1 MGTLNRVILSIG
13 VDLGQRRDPTA
24 ISVVEIV
31 DIDGDETRWRYEA
44 RHIERLPLGTLYT
57 AVADRVAE
65 IERNAVQTARQRQ
78 LGRFSADPDVFLQT
92 FIDAT
97 GAVPAL
103 DFFRERGLDVV
114 PCYFTHGDRR
124 TEGVDSEGRAQA
136 TVGKAWLVNR
146 LQSLAQ
152 SDRLRLPPNHPE
164 AAAMIRELQD
174 YEIKIDQNA
183 NDRYGAFKV
192 GSHDDLVTSLG
203 LAVQWTPLDTRW
215 ADDVIADMNAEL
227 SGW

>member
-13 VDLGQRRDPTA
+13 IDLGQRRDPTA
-24 ISVVEIV
+24 ISVVEV
-31 DIDGDETRWRYEA
+31 MDIDGDASRWRYET
-44 RHIERLPLGTLYT
+44 RHIERLPLNTLYP

-65 IERNAVQTARQRQ
+65 IERNAVQTARRRH
-78 LGRFSADPDVFLQT
+78 LGRFSADPDVFPQT

-114 PCYFTHGDRR
+114 PCFFNHGDRR
-124 TEGVDSEGRAQA
+124 TEGADEEGRSQV
-136 TVGKAWLVNR
+136 TVGKGWLVNR

-174 YEIKIDQNA
+174 YEIKVDADA
-183 NDRYGAFKV
+183 NDKYGAFKV
-192 GSHDDLVTSLG
+192 GTHDDLVTSLG
-203 LAVQWTPLDTRW
+203 LAVQWTPRYLTTMQDIVDASTW
-215 ADDVIADMNAEL
+215 
-227 SGW
+227 

>member
-1 MGTLNRVILSIG
+1 MDTLKNRVILSIG

-24 ISVVEIV
+24 ISVVEIG

-44 RHIERLPLGTLYT
+44 RHIERLKLNTLYP

-65 IERNAVQTARQRQ
+65 IERNAVQTVRQRH

-124 TEGVDSEGRAQA
+124 TEGVDPEGRAQA
-136 TVGKAWLVNR
+136 TVGKGWLVNR
-146 LQSLAQ
+146 LQALAQ

-164 AAAMIRELQD
+164 ATAMIRELQD
-174 YEIKIDQNA
+174 YEIKVDADA
-183 NDRYGAFKV
+183 NDKYGAFKV
-192 GSHDDLVTSLG
+192 GTHDDLVTSLG
-203 LAVQWTPLDTRW
+203 LAVQWTPRYLTTMQDI
-215 ADDVIADMNAEL
+215 VNA
-227 SGW
+227 STW